1 MYQAPANLWNQVWR
15 AVPLK
20 TEWGKIMFNLDDQE
34 LLEALEEQGE
44 ELVKAGH
51 SNKVALAYQ
60 TLLPLCLEREALAE
74 FVART
79 EQPELLS
86 VFPEVMTLAEAVNLG
101 AKEYNLRPADV
112 EDLYRLL
119 QPLMPA

>member
-74 FVART
+74 FVARM

>member
-1 MYQAPANLWNQVWR
+1 MYQASANLWNQVWR

>member
-112 EDLYRLL
+112 EDLYLLL

>member
-60 TLLPLCLEREALAE
+60 ILLPLCLEREALAE

>member
-51 SNKVALAYQ
+51 SSKVALAYQ